1 MKDNRLEQRIQHSLN
16 AELSGLNTTSWQRD
30 QFYENATGGT
40 KVKRKISVVAVLIAA
55 LMLITITAFALTNGF
70 GILEYHPDQSA
81 NQAYVD
87 NIMTLNQTW
96 DGKYFSATIHEAV
109 FDGMKMTFTM
119 SISPKENADP
129 VFVIPR
135 ITAISGGKELH
146 TFTTHS
152 NVFMDD
158 GFWVPCME
166 PDVIYDYDHIGVDV
180 ILTDDFVTFNPVEDQ
195 VEWAVSFDVL
205 HTDWPIDYTAEDE
218 PMIGEPEWT
227 DSDYEK
233 YEHQFVKAYEEKRVL
248 LNQAAMLSPVAD
260 AVPHD
265 PSMEDEMAF
274 PDYLETLL
282 TQDAFTIEEK
292 FAFSF
297 TADPLPVKHEKQS
310 VNFETPN
317 GLLAQVESLSVSV
330 DQIGIK
336 LRITRPDSDQPLQLE
351 DWQGWLIAVLAQG
364 AETSFP
370 ESNYGPEEDGSL
382 HLGTLGKEL
391 LGMLELELEIM
402 VVGIGSEPYFLDDDL
417 AAVLLHLLGFLFLL
431 VDVLLIVK
439 DLANRRIGLSADF
452 NEVKVELIGHLHGLC
467 DRIDAG
473 IGDVVANETYL
484 RSGNLLVDVQVILV
498 LLSFGTNR
506 PRPGGFRRRGL
517 SCTCGFGAAEVVGL
531 VRHCLKK
538 ILLQLMSEQLYTIYV
553 KMF

>member
-1 MKDNRLEQRIQHSLN
+1 MQ
-16 AELSGLNTTSWQRD
+16 
-30 QFYENATGGT
+30 
-40 KVKRKISVVAVLIAA
+40 
-55 LMLITITAFALTNGF
+55 
-70 GILEYHPDQSA
+70 
-81 NQAYVD
+81 YVD

-218 PMIGEPEWT
+218 PKIGEPEWT
-227 DSDYEK
+227 DSEYEK

-248 LNQAAMLSPVAD
+248 LNQAAMLSPFAD

-282 TQDAFTIEEK
+282 AQDAFTIEEK
-292 FAFSF
+292 FVFSF

-317 GLLAQVESLSVSV
+317 GLLARVESLSVSV

-382 HLGTLGKEL
+382 HYNMRWTITGETNQLILIPVEDEL
-391 LGMLELELEIM
+391 YFDVIKNQGPVTEEQQARMVYIDLE
-402 VVGIGSEPYFLDDDL
+402 
-417 AAVLLHLLGFLFLL
+417 
-431 VDVLLIVK
+431 
-439 DLANRRIGLSADF
+439 
-452 NEVKVELIGHLHGLC
+452 
-467 DRIDAG
+467 
-473 IGDVVANETYL
+473 
-484 RSGNLLVDVQVILV
+484 
-498 LLSFGTNR
+498 
-506 PRPGGFRRRGL
+506 
-517 SCTCGFGAAEVVGL
+517 
-531 VRHCLKK
+531 
-538 ILLQLMSEQLYTIYV
+538 
-553 KMF
+553 

>member
-16 AELSGLNTTSWQRD
+16 AELSGLNTTSWQRN
-30 QFYENATGGT
+30 QFFENATGGT
-40 KVKRKISVVAVLIAA
+40 KVKRKVSVVGVLIAA

-152 NVFMDD
+152 SVFMDD

-248 LNQAAMLSPVAD
+248 LNQAAMLSPFAD

-265 PSMEDEMAF
+265 PSMEDDMAF

-292 FAFSF
+292 FVFSF

-382 HLGTLGKEL
+382 HYNMHWTITGETNQLILIPVEDEL
-391 LGMLELELEIM
+391 YFDVIKNQGPVTEEQQARMVYIDLE
-402 VVGIGSEPYFLDDDL
+402 
-417 AAVLLHLLGFLFLL
+417 
-431 VDVLLIVK
+431 
-439 DLANRRIGLSADF
+439 
-452 NEVKVELIGHLHGLC
+452 
-467 DRIDAG
+467 
-473 IGDVVANETYL
+473 
-484 RSGNLLVDVQVILV
+484 
-498 LLSFGTNR
+498 
-506 PRPGGFRRRGL
+506 
-517 SCTCGFGAAEVVGL
+517 
-531 VRHCLKK
+531 
-538 ILLQLMSEQLYTIYV
+538 
-553 KMF
+553 

>member
-1 MKDNRLEQRIQHSLN
+1 
-16 AELSGLNTTSWQRD
+16 
-30 QFYENATGGT
+30 
-40 KVKRKISVVAVLIAA
+40 
-55 LMLITITAFALTNGF
+55 
-70 GILEYHPDQSA
+70 
-81 NQAYVD
+81 
-87 NIMTLNQTW
+87 
-96 DGKYFSATIHEAV
+96 
-109 FDGMKMTFTM
+109 MTFTM

-135 ITAISGGKELH
+135 ITATSGGKELH

-152 NVFMDD
+152 SVIMDD

-180 ILTDDFVTFNPVEDQ
+180 ILTDDFVTFNAVEDQ
-195 VEWAVSFDVL
+195 VKWAISFDVL

-227 DSDYEK
+227 DSEYEK

-248 LNQAAMLSPVAD
+248 LNQAAMLSPFAD

-292 FAFSF
+292 FVFSF

-382 HLGTLGKEL
+382 HYNMRWTITGETNQLILIPVEDEL
-391 LGMLELELEIM
+391 YFDVIKNQGPVTEEQQARMVYIDLE
-402 VVGIGSEPYFLDDDL
+402 
-417 AAVLLHLLGFLFLL
+417 
-431 VDVLLIVK
+431 
-439 DLANRRIGLSADF
+439 
-452 NEVKVELIGHLHGLC
+452 
-467 DRIDAG
+467 
-473 IGDVVANETYL
+473 
-484 RSGNLLVDVQVILV
+484 
-498 LLSFGTNR
+498 
-506 PRPGGFRRRGL
+506 
-517 SCTCGFGAAEVVGL
+517 
-531 VRHCLKK
+531 
-538 ILLQLMSEQLYTIYV
+538 
-553 KMF
+553 

>member
-16 AELSGLNTTSWQRD
+16 AELSGLNTTSWQRN
-30 QFYENATGGT
+30 QFFENATGGT
-40 KVKRKISVVAVLIAA
+40 KVKRKVSVVGVLIAA

-81 NQAYVD
+81 NQAYVN

-233 YEHQFVKAYEEKRVL
+233 YEHQFVKAYEEAYGDTP
-248 LNQAAMLSPVAD
+248 NQFAAD
-260 AVPHD
+260 AYDAVYIIKAAI
-265 PSMEDEMAF
+265 EKAGVT
-274 PDYLETLL
+274 PDKTTEEICEALKGAMTQIEATGL
-282 TQDAFTIEEK
+282 TSQKMTWDASGE
-292 FAFSF
+292 
-297 TADPLPVKHEKQS
+297 
-310 VNFETPN
+310 PN
-317 GLLAQVESLSVSV
+317 KEPKAVVIKNGAYVS
-330 DQIGIK
+330 
-336 LRITRPDSDQPLQLE
+336 
-351 DWQGWLIAVLAQG
+351 
-364 AETSFP
+364 AE
-370 ESNYGPEEDGSL
+370 
-382 HLGTLGKEL
+382 
-391 LGMLELELEIM
+391 
-402 VVGIGSEPYFLDDDL
+402 
-417 AAVLLHLLGFLFLL
+417 
-431 VDVLLIVK
+431 
-439 DLANRRIGLSADF
+439 
-452 NEVKVELIGHLHGLC
+452 
-467 DRIDAG
+467 
-473 IGDVVANETYL
+473 
-484 RSGNLLVDVQVILV
+484 
-498 LLSFGTNR
+498 
-506 PRPGGFRRRGL
+506 
-517 SCTCGFGAAEVVGL
+517 
-531 VRHCLKK
+531 
-538 ILLQLMSEQLYTIYV
+538 
-553 KMF
+553 

>member
-16 AELSGLNTTSWQRD
+16 AELSGLNTTSWQRN

-40 KVKRKISVVAVLIAA
+40 KVKRKVSVVGVLIAA

-233 YEHQFVKAYEEKRVL
+233 YEHQFVKAYEENHVL
-248 LNQAAMLSPVAD
+248 LNQAAMLSPFAD

-292 FAFSF
+292 FVFSF

-317 GLLAQVESLSVSV
+317 G
-330 DQIGIK
+330 
-336 LRITRPDSDQPLQLE
+336 
-351 DWQGWLIAVLAQG
+351 
-364 AETSFP
+364 
-370 ESNYGPEEDGSL
+370 
-382 HLGTLGKEL
+382 
-391 LGMLELELEIM
+391 
-402 VVGIGSEPYFLDDDL
+402 
-417 AAVLLHLLGFLFLL
+417 
-431 VDVLLIVK
+431 
-439 DLANRRIGLSADF
+439 
-452 NEVKVELIGHLHGLC
+452 
-467 DRIDAG
+467 
-473 IGDVVANETYL
+473 
-484 RSGNLLVDVQVILV
+484 
-498 LLSFGTNR
+498 
-506 PRPGGFRRRGL
+506 
-517 SCTCGFGAAEVVGL
+517 
-531 VRHCLKK
+531 
-538 ILLQLMSEQLYTIYV
+538 
-553 KMF
+553 